1 MSASILDLLLTL
13 IAILSLLLWGNL
25 HESAGC
31 GLLFVLMLPAVALI
45 ALNMLETALMRRR
58 ALVGMYLQ
66 PGSLLSRLLCRKAF
80 LMIWQILKAVVLGF
94 VLFVESTGWSL
105 WVWGLLG
112 LDLLLLYPAYAGLR
126 IWLAGQV
133 KEIRRN
139 IVARRVLVS
148 LNTLVL
154 LMLLVVG
161 QMLMPRTDY
170 SDMSW
175 QEAATLV
182 AEDVQMDCDI
192 MAPLVRLAALR
203 DALTERLMV
212 RSMLTAG
219 SAWTGLGIWLLYF
232 LWSGLVL
239 WAWSRLLI
247 GALGAR
253 DALRYLEERTCD

>member
-1 MSASILDLLLTL
+1 MSASILDLLLMLLAT
-13 IAILSLLLWGNL
+13 LSLLLWGNL
-25 HESAGC
+25 HASVSC
-31 GLLFVLMLPAVALI
+31 GLLFVLMLPVVALI

-80 LMIWQILKAVVLGF
+80 LMLWQMLKAVVLGF
-94 VLFVESTGWSL
+94 VLFVESTGWPL

-112 LDLLLLYPAYAGLR
+112 LDLLLLYPAHAGLR

-133 KEIRRN
+133 KEMRRN
-139 IVARRVLVS
+139 IIARRMLVS

-154 LMLLVVG
+154 LMLLVAG
-161 QMLMPRTDY
+161 QMLTPRTDY
-170 SDMSW
+170 SDMNW
-175 QEAATLV
+175 QETASHVAAG
-182 AEDVQMDCDI
+182 VQIDCEI
-192 MAPLVRLAALR
+192 MAPLARLAGLR

-212 RSMLTAG
+212 RGMLAAG

-247 GALGAR
+247 GALGAG
-253 DALRYLEERTCD
+253 DALRYLQESSCD